1 MQRQE
6 NESFSAYR
14 ARRAAANLATKNIN
28 RLARSGGTVSSRKQ
42 LRSDSNPK
50 GTYGANIIRT
60 FARQRATPARLAT
73 HQAHVEHIAARKA
86 RRAAQSQNDEI
97 ARLAA

>member
-14 ARRAAANLATKNIN
+14 TRRAAANLATKTIN
-28 RLARSGGTVSSRKQ
+28 RLARGGGTTSGRQQ
-42 LRSDSNPK
+42 LRSNSSPK
-50 GTYGANIIRT
+50 GTYGADIIRT

-86 RRAAQSQNDEI
+86 RRAAQSQNDAIE
-97 ARLAA
+97 RLVA

>member
-14 ARRAAANLATKNIN
+14 TRRAAANLVTKSIN
-28 RLARSGGTVSSRKQ
+28 RLARSGGTTSSRQQ
-42 LRSDSNPK
+42 LRSNSNPK
-50 GTYGANIIRT
+50 GTYGADIIRK
-60 FARQRATPARLAT
+60 FASQRATPARLAT
-73 HQAHVEHIAARKA
+73 HQAYVEHIAARKA
-86 RRAAQSQNDEI
+86 RRAAQSQNDVI